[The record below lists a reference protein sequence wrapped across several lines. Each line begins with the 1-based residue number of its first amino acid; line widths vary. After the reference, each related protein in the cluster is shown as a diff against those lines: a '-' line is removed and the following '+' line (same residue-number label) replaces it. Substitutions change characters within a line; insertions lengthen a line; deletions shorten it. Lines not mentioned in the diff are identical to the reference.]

1 MLLEHKN
8 AVVYGGAGSVGR
20 AVARAFARE
29 GARVF
34 LTGRTLATLDEVAEE
49 LSRAG
54 GSVETAQVDALDE
67 QAVDEHADAV
77 AEKAGGIDV
86 SFNAIS
92 HGDVHGVSLAEMSFE
107 DFARPITTAMRT
119 QFLTT
124 RAAARHMTR
133 QGSGVIMA
141 ITATTARLVIPEIG
155 GTGVTFDAIESQCRQ
170 WACELGRHGVR
181 VVWLQ
186 TTGLPEALADIEV
199 FPGYG
204 TGSGNGMTR
213 TELIAWDAATH
224 PPEPVDVP
232 GRGRDR
238 GGLCG
243 LRPRRRHDRHRRE
256 HHLRPGPGE
265 IGLRCPTWPRV
276 DVHRLALA
284 LPQKVAES
292 SRESLLAGGV
302 KGKTFACERP
312 LREQTSKRSATPR
325 LRADP
330 GFTQSLQNPC
340 AIYSSLPYCPIPA
353 AGCLEGRGA
362 AWRWP

>member
-34 LTGRTLATLDEVAEE
+34 LAGRTLATLDEVAEE
-49 LSRAG
+49 LSSAG
-54 GSVETAQVDALDE
+54 GAVETAQVDALDE
-67 QAVDEHADAV
+67 QAVDQHADAV

-92 HGDVHGVSLAEMSFE
+92 HGDVQGVSLVEMSFE
-107 DFARPITTAMRT
+107 EFARPITIAMKT

-141 ITATTARLVIPEIG
+141 ITATTARLAIPEVG

-199 FPGYG
+199 FPDYG

-213 TELIAWDAATH
+213 TELIAWMQRRTHMNRLTSLAEVGTMAAFIASDHAAAMTATA
-224 PPEPVDVP
+224 VNIT
-232 GRGRDR
+232 
-238 GGLCG
+238 CG
-243 LRPRRRHDRHRRE
+243 Q
-256 HHLRPGPGE
+256 
-265 IGLRCPTWPRV
+265 
-276 DVHRLALA
+276 A
-284 LPQKVAES
+284 
-292 SRESLLAGGV
+292 
-302 KGKTFACERP
+302 
-312 LREQTSKRSATPR
+312 
-325 LRADP
+325 
-330 GFTQSLQNPC
+330 
-340 AIYSSLPYCPIPA
+340 PA
-353 AGCLEGRGA
+353 R
-362 AWRWP
+362 